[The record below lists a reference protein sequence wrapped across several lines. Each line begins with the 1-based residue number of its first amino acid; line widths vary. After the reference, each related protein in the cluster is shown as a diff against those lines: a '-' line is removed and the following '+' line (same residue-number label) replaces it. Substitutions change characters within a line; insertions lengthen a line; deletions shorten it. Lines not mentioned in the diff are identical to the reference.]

1 MWNRNPRSKLVSIP
15 RAAVMLGVC
24 ERTVIKAIERRE
36 IRVTELLSRRYIP
49 RSEIERLTRGE
60 K

>member
-1 MWNRNPRSKLVSIP
+1 MWTRDPKSRLVSIP

-24 ERTVIKAIERRE
+24 ERTLLKAIAHRE
-36 IRVTELLSRRYIP
+36 IRTTELLSRRYIP

>member
-1 MWNRNPRSKLVSIP
+1 MWTRNPNSRLVSIP

-24 ERTVIKAIERRE
+24 QRTLIKAITRGE
-36 IRVTELLSRRYIP
+36 IRVTELLERRYIP
-49 RSEIERLTRGE
+49 RSEIERLTKGQ

>member
-1 MWNRNPRSKLVSIP
+1 
-15 RAAVMLGVC
+15 MLGVC
-24 ERTVIKAIERRE
+24 ERTLLKAIAHGE
-36 IRVTELLSRRYIP
+36 IRTTELLSRRYIP